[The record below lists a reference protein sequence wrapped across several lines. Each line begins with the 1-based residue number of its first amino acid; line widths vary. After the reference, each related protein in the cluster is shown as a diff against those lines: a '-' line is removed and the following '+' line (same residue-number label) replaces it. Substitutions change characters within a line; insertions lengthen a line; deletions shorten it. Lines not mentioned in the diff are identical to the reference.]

1 MLNANLDAYEAYKMW
16 IDVNL
21 VLTMFFLRYTD
32 KTEIMNMISFL
43 DPRTKR
49 PPAITAEEREIIY
62 DKLLDALV
70 YIWNIPRRLR
80 YTRLARHWDC

>member
-1 MLNANLDAYEAYKMW
+1 
-16 IDVNL
+16 
-21 VLTMFFLRYTD
+21 MFFLRYTD

-49 PPAITAEEREIIY
+49 PPAISAEEREIIH

-70 YIWNIPRRLR
+70 YYKHSETAQVHTTCQTLGLLVITVKRSLKLR
-80 YTRLARHWDC
+80 QKTTSPTF